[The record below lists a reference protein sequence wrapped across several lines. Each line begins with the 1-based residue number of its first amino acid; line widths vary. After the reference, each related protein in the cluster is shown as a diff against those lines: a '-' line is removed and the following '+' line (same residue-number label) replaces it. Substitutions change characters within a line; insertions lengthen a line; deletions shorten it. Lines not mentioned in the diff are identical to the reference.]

1 MSVVEAKVTDDATTR
16 VAADLIDIRKGRA
29 VYENRGNVI
38 TYQVPRPRNPRK
50 W

>member
-29 VYENRGNVI
+29 VYENRVRDRLLPSCIWG
-38 TYQVPRPRNPRK
+38 K
-50 W
+50 